1 MPAGRPSGYRVEF
14 CELAHSMCQNG
25 ATDQEVADALGIDD
39 STLYRWRNTYPEFRE
54 ALKIGKSASDDRVE
68 MSLYR
73 RAIGYNYQAIKIMQY
88 EGEAIVEPYV
98 EHVPPDIGAMKLW
111 LTNRRGNDWRDKV
124 ENHHTGEMMLAA
136 MSEEEI
142 ERRLQAKLAAL
153 LEMQKQ
159 PVHAIAQTDESKPEP
174 VVKPAG
180 D

>member
-1 MPAGRPSGYRVEF
+1 MPAGRPTDYRLEF
-14 CELAHSMCQNG
+14 CEIAHRMCQEG
-25 ATDQEVADALGIDD
+25 ATDREVAERLGIADG
-39 STLYRWRNTYPEFRE
+39 TLYRWRHEHPEFRE
-54 ALKIGKSASDDRVE
+54 ALRLGKESADDRVE
-68 MSLYR
+68 KMLYN
-73 RAIGYNYQAIKIMQY
+73 RAVGYSYDAIKIMQSD
-88 EGEAIVEPYV
+88 GEVLVEPYV

-111 LTNRRGNDWRDKV
+111 LTNRRPKDWREKV

-159 PVHAIAQTDESKPEP
+159 PVHAIAHTDESQPEP
-174 VVKPAG
+174 VTKPTG